1 MQQTK
6 SKLGLLLRLYRLMFR
21 YYPVLLPLSFVLII
35 FNAVVRSIPSIFMQN
50 IIEMIEEANGAWAD
64 VSPRIIGAVAL
75 LAGFYVISL
84 IADFAFSQMMA
95 VITQGTLAKLR
106 EQMFSNMQKLPIKY
120 FDTNDHGDIMSHY
133 TNDIDTLR
141 QMISQSIPQI
151 LMSAVMVVTLF
162 VIMIYLLLL

>member
-6 SKLGLLLRLYRLMFR
+6 SKLGLLLRLYRQMFR

-50 IIEMIEEANGAWAD
+50 VIEMIEEANGAWAD

-95 VITQGTLAKLR
+95 VITQERLQSSESR
-106 EQMFSNMQKLPIKY
+106 C
-120 FDTNDHGDIMSHY
+120 
-133 TNDIDTLR
+133 
-141 QMISQSIPQI
+141 SQTCKS
-151 LMSAVMVVTLF
+151 SR
-162 VIMIYLLLL
+162 